1 MKQIFKLTFLLLIL
15 NSCNSSKSVNC
26 DCVDVINS
34 MNYTSSKYNKCID
47 IAIGANAEHPLEY
60 FQSKCTQDRNESE
73 NSNLSEENNEDN
85 MDRSIVI
92 VKLPPSEKSINEKKS
107 NQAQDSNKIN
117 EEKVVDTIN

>member
-1 MKQIFKLTFLLLIL
+1 
-15 NSCNSSKSVNC
+15 
-26 DCVDVINS
+26 

-73 NSNLSEENNEDN
+73 NSNLSEENNEDY

-107 NQAQDSNKIN
+107 NQAQESIKII
-117 EEKVVDTIN
+117 EEKVVDTVNK